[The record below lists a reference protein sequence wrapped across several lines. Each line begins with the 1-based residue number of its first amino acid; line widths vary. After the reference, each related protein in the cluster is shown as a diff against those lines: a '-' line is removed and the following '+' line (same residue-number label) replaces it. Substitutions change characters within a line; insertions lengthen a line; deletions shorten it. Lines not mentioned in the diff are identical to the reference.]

1 MQPQIRDTNMSTYTR
16 PIRLLSVMGP
26 QDYNAAEVRTIVEP
40 QDYVTNAI
48 RATMTSTSFAMIN
61 HGSPE
66 KGVSV

>member
-1 MQPQIRDTNMSTYTR
+1 
-16 PIRLLSVMGP
+16 LLSVMGP